1 MEMEQHLADEYV
13 QEFVLS
19 HLDDEAQA
27 LAQAQAQA
35 LAQAQAAQAQLQQQN
50 VKREGPT
57 PPTTKVWTNP
67 VSANAPAEDNN
78 NIPPIRVKPLSNGPA
93 VWYHHEERKIQPIS
107 PSNVENYPHPP
118 THGQPVIISPSVN
131 GAPSTPPET
140 PPVGSPNPAL
150 TQNYS
155 YYRPSGGI
163 CEDMMFLPHA
173 ISRGEQPLDLR
184 PLNYSLIPEGEWDR
198 KEFIHS
204 SLNGQSPF
212 APAGSANGLS
222 SNPNTA
228 AAYNAMQ
235 YNHLH
240 SLESFNHLHQP
251 SLHGHGHHHH
261 HHHGPTPGPGNCHS
275 SSNRPHSVGSS
286 ASTLSPRLPH
296 HNGSLH
302 HQGNTRGESTS
313 STSSNASS
321 YSGPICGSR
330 NADDL
335 VNDDLLMTL
344 TVRELNKRLH
354 GCPREEVVRLKQ
366 KRRTLKNRGYA
377 QNCRSKRLQ
386 QRHDLEITNRNL
398 HSELKKI
405 QMDLVR
411 ISQERDQ
418 LKQRLIANGGAASAA
433 TSSSAPAQGNGARNG
448 QQDLH
453 SDGQSSPEF
462 YLWRQR
468 QLDRQQQPPPWVG
481 RYWAVQSD
489 LSLSQNFS
497 PSPYTQENISRA

>member
-1 MEMEQHLADEYV
+1 MDEQHLADEYV

-27 LAQAQAQA
+27 LALAQSQAAHAQAQAQA
-35 LAQAQAAQAQLQQQN
+35 QSQN
-50 VKREGPT
+50 VKREEST
-57 PPTTKVWTNP
+57 PPTTKVWTNSP
-67 VSANAPAEDNN
+67 VAAEDSN
-78 NIPPIRVKPLSNGPA
+78 NIPPIRVKALSNGGPA
-93 VWYHHEERKIQPIS
+93 VWYHHDERKVHPIS
-107 PSNVENYPHPP
+107 PSNVEANYPHPP
-118 THGQPVIISPSVN
+118 THGQPVIISPAVT

-155 YYRPSGGI
+155 AYYRQSGGL
-163 CEDMMFLPHA
+163 CDDMMFLPHA
-173 ISRGEQPLDLR
+173 ITRGEQPLDLR
-184 PLNYSLIPEGEWDR
+184 PLNYSLVQEGEWER
-198 KEFIHS
+198 KEFIQS

-212 APAGSANGLS
+212 VTSSGIGNGL
-222 SNPNTA
+222 NPNNP
-228 AAYNAMQ
+228 AAYSAMQ
-235 YNHLH
+235 YNHLQH
-240 SLESFNHLHQP
+240 LESLNIHQP
-251 SLHGHGHHHH
+251 SLHHHH
-261 HHHGPTPGPGNCHS
+261 HHHGPTPGPGNCHGP
-275 SSNRPHSVGSS
+275 SNRPHSVGSS

-296 HNGSLH
+296 HSSMHHSSL
-302 HQGNTRGESTS
+302 NRGESTS
-313 STSSNASS
+313 SSSSNASS
-321 YSGPICGSR
+321 YNGPTICGR

-418 LKQRLIANGGAASAA
+418 LKQRLIHQVAGGPAA
-433 TSSSAPAQGNGARNG
+433 APAPNNAPRNG
-448 QQDLH
+448 QLDLH
-453 SDGQSSPEF
+453 SDGRDGHSSPEF
-462 YLWRQR
+462 YL
-468 QLDRQQQPPPWVG
+468 
-481 RYWAVQSD
+481 
-489 LSLSQNFS
+489 
-497 PSPYTQENISRA
+497 

>member
-1 MEMEQHLADEYV
+1 MDEHLADEYV

-19 HLDDEAQA
+19 HFDNE
-27 LAQAQAQA
+27 AQAQA
-35 LAQAQAAQAQLQQQN
+35 LAQQQALPQPHAQSQN
-50 VKREGPT
+50 VKREDPAPPT
-57 PPTTKVWTNP
+57 PKVWTNP
-67 VSANAPAEDNN
+67 QVAVEDNN
-78 NIPPIRVKPLSNGPA
+78 NIPPIRVKALNSVPA
-93 VWYHHEERKIQPIS
+93 AWYHHDERKNNPIS
-107 PSNVENYPHPP
+107 PSNVDTIYPHPP
-118 THGQPVIISPSVN
+118 THGQPVIISPAVN

-150 TQNYS
+150 TQNYPG
-155 YYRPSGGI
+155 YYRQSGGL
-163 CEDMMFLPHA
+163 CDEMMFLPHA
-173 ISRGEQPLDLR
+173 ITRGEQPLDLR
-184 PLNYSLIPEGEWDR
+184 PLNYSLVQEGEWDR
-198 KEFIHS
+198 KEFIQT

-212 APAGSANGLS
+212 GGSVGIGNGL
-222 SNPNTA
+222 NPNNP
-228 AAYNAMQ
+228 AYAMQ
-235 YNHLH
+235 YNHLQH
-240 SLESFNHLHQP
+240 LESLNIHQP
-251 SLHGHGHHHH
+251 SLHSHHHHH
-261 HHHGPTPGPGNCHS
+261 HHHGSTPGAGNCHG

-286 ASTLSPRLPH
+286 ASTLSPRLSH
-296 HNGSLH
+296 HNSSM
-302 HQGNTRGESTS
+302 HQQHIRGESTS

-321 YSGPICGSR
+321 YSGPICGR

-335 VNDDLLMTL
+335 INDDLLMTL

-418 LKQRLIANGGAASAA
+418 LKQRLIHQATGGPAAGPP
-433 TSSSAPAQGNGARNG
+433 TNNPTRNG

-453 SDGQSSPEF
+453 SDGHSSPEF
-462 YLWRQR
+462 YL
-468 QLDRQQQPPPWVG
+468 
-481 RYWAVQSD
+481 
-489 LSLSQNFS
+489 
-497 PSPYTQENISRA
+497 

>member
-1 MEMEQHLADEYV
+1 MDEQHLADEYV

-27 LAQAQAQA
+27 QA
-35 LAQAQAAQAQLQQQN
+35 LAQSQAQQAQAHAQSQS
-50 VKREGPT
+50 VKREEST
-57 PPTTKVWTNP
+57 PPVAKVWTNP
-67 VSANAPAEDNN
+67 QVVGEDNN
-78 NIPPIRVKPLSNGPA
+78 NVPPIRVKALNSGPG
-93 VWYHHEERKIQPIS
+93 VWYHHDERKIHPMS
-107 PSNVENYPHPP
+107 PSNVDTYPHGP
-118 THGQPVIISPSVN
+118 THGQPVIISPAVN

-150 TQNYS
+150 TQSYS
-155 YYRPSGGI
+155 AFYRQSSGGL
-163 CEDMMFLPHA
+163 CDEMMFLPQA
-173 ISRGEQPLDLR
+173 ISSRGEQPLDLR
-184 PLNYSLIPEGEWDR
+184 PLNYSLVSEGEWDR
-198 KEFIHS
+198 KEFIQS

-212 APAGSANGLS
+212 VTSGGLGNGLNPSIPAS
-222 SNPNTA
+222 S
-228 AAYNAMQ
+228 YAMQ
-235 YNHLH
+235 YNHLQH
-240 SLESFNHLHQP
+240 LESLNIHQP
-251 SLHGHGHHHH
+251 SVHSHHHHSH
-261 HHHGPTPGPGNCHS
+261 HHHGPTPGPGNCHGP
-275 SSNRPHSVGSS
+275 SNRPHSVGSS
-286 ASTLSPRLPH
+286 ASTLSPRLTH
-296 HNGSLH
+296 HSSSMH
-302 HQGNTRGESTS
+302 HSGNNRGESSS

-321 YSGPICGSR
+321 YNGPICGR

-418 LKQRLIANGGAASAA
+418 LKQRLIHQVAGGPTPTPAPN
-433 TSSSAPAQGNGARNG
+433 SSTRNG

-462 YLWRQR
+462 YL
-468 QLDRQQQPPPWVG
+468 
-481 RYWAVQSD
+481 
-489 LSLSQNFS
+489 
-497 PSPYTQENISRA
+497 

>member
-1 MEMEQHLADEYV
+1 MSDEQHLADEYV
-13 QEFVLS
+13 QNFVLS

-27 LAQAQAQA
+27 QA
-35 LAQAQAAQAQLQQQN
+35 LAQSQS
-50 VKREGPT
+50 VKREEAAT
-57 PPTTKVWTNP
+57 STTKIWTNP
-67 VSANAPAEDNN
+67 QVAAEDNN
-78 NIPPIRVKPLSNGPA
+78 NIPPIRVKAMNNSPA
-93 VWYHHEERKIQPIS
+93 VWFHHDERKIHPVS
-107 PSNVENYPHPP
+107 PSNLENYPHPP
-118 THGQPVIISPSVN
+118 THGQPVIISPAVN

-150 TQNYS
+150 TQSYS
-155 YYRPSGGI
+155 NYYRQPNGI
-163 CEDMMFLPHA
+163 CDDMMFMPHA
-173 ISRGEQPLDLR
+173 ITRGEQPLDLR
-184 PLNYSLIPEGEWDR
+184 PLNYSLVQEGEWER
-198 KEFIHS
+198 KEFIQS

-212 APAGSANGLS
+212 VTTSGIANDLGPNNPA
-222 SNPNTA
+222 
-228 AAYNAMQ
+228 YVQ
-235 YNHLH
+235 YNHLQ
-240 SLESFNHLHQP
+240 HLDAMNIHQP
-251 SLHGHGHHHH
+251 SLLSHHHHH
-261 HHHGPTPGPGNCHS
+261 HHHGQTPGPGNCHGQS
-275 SSNRPHSVGSS
+275 HRPHSVGSS

-296 HNGSLH
+296 HSSSMH
-302 HQGNTRGESTS
+302 HSNNRGESTS

-321 YSGPICGSR
+321 YSGPICSR
-330 NADDL
+330 NGDDL
-335 VNDDLLMTL
+335 INDDLLMTL

-418 LKQRLIANGGAASAA
+418 LKQRLVHQATGGPAA
-433 TSSSAPAQGNGARNG
+433 APAPNSSTRNG

-462 YLWRQR
+462 YL
-468 QLDRQQQPPPWVG
+468 
-481 RYWAVQSD
+481 
-489 LSLSQNFS
+489 
-497 PSPYTQENISRA
+497 

>member
-1 MEMEQHLADEYV
+1 MDEQHLADEYV

-27 LAQAQAQA
+27 LAQAQAH
-35 LAQAQAAQAQLQQQN
+35 AQAQALAAQQQSQN
-50 VKREGPT
+50 VKREESST
-57 PPTTKVWTNP
+57 PSTKIWTNP
-67 VSANAPAEDNN
+67 VVAAAAAAAAEDNN
-78 NIPPIRVKPLSNGPA
+78 NIPPIRVKAISNGPA
-93 VWYHHEERKIQPIS
+93 VWYHQEERKNHPIS

-118 THGQPVIISPSVN
+118 THGQPTIISPAVN

-150 TQNYS
+150 TQNYA
-155 YYRPSGGI
+155 YYRQSTGL
-163 CEDMMFLPHA
+163 CDDMMFLPHA
-173 ISRGEQPLDLR
+173 ITRGEQPLDLR
-184 PLNYSLIPEGEWDR
+184 PLNYSLVQEGEWDR

-212 APAGSANGLS
+212 APAGSVPNGL
-222 SNPNTA
+222 NPNPNPA

-251 SLHGHGHHHH
+251 SLHGHHHH
-261 HHHGPTPGPGNCHS
+261 HHHGQTPGPGNCHS

-286 ASTLSPRLPH
+286 ASTLSPRLSH
-296 HNGSLH
+296 HH
-302 HQGNTRGESTS
+302 PGNTRGESTS

-321 YSGPICGSR
+321 YSGPICGTR

-335 VNDDLLMTL
+335 INDDLLMTL

-418 LKQRLIANGGAASAA
+418 LKQRLIANGGAAAA
-433 TSSSAPAQGNGARNG
+433 TTSAPTQSNVARNG

-453 SDGQSSPEF
+453 SDGHSSPEF
-462 YLWRQR
+462 YL
-468 QLDRQQQPPPWVG
+468 
-481 RYWAVQSD
+481 
-489 LSLSQNFS
+489 
-497 PSPYTQENISRA
+497 